1 MKNESIQTQNKFIE
15 SAIKGKILVNKCRN
29 CGQLML
35 ETVYYCPVCSKSD
48 FELVEFDGIGTVV
61 THTIQAV
68 APEGFE
74 DLDSYAWV
82 VFSVDNRPQA
92 CRRPRRP
99 MPAPRATRLR
109 RRSLPRLPPAPSPR
123 RPPGRPGPRTGS
135 PTSGAGS
142 GYPHRA
148 VMRAFIQVAVAATP
162 PHEKRCPPTPVLALP
177 ERAWRASALS

>member
-1 MKNESIQTQNKFIE
+1 MKVDSIQTQNKFID

-48 FELVEFDGIGTVV
+48 FELVEFDGLGTVV

-82 VFSVDNRPQA
+82 VFNVDN
-92 CRRPRRP
+92 
-99 MPAPRATRLR
+99 T
-109 RRSLPRLPPAPSPR
+109 
-123 RPPGRPGPRTGS
+123 
-135 PTSGAGS
+135 
-142 GYPHRA
+142 
-148 VMRAFIQVAVAATP
+148 II
-162 PHEKRCPPTPVLALP
+162 
-177 ERAWRASALS
+177 RASGFLPGIKVPADLPIGSKVKVTGYDKKHGLSLQKLP

>member
-1 MKNESIQTQNKFIE
+1 MKDESIQTQNKFID

-48 FELVEFDGIGTVV
+48 FELVEFDGVGTVV

-82 VFSVDNRPQA
+82 VFSVDNTPIR
-92 CRRPRRP
+92 
-99 MPAPRATRLR
+99 
-109 RRSLPRLPPAPSPR
+109 
-123 RPPGRPGPRTGS
+123 
-135 PTSGAGS
+135 TSGLLPGIKVPADLPIGS
-142 GYPHRA
+142 KVKVTGYDKKHGLSL
-148 VMRAFIQVAVAATP
+148 Q
-162 PHEKRCPPTPVLALP
+162 KLP
-177 ERAWRASALS
+177 

>member
-1 MKNESIQTQNKFIE
+1 MKDESIQTQNKFID

-82 VFSVDNRPQA
+82 VFNVDN
-92 CRRPRRP
+92 
-99 MPAPRATRLR
+99 
-109 RRSLPRLPPAPSPR
+109 
-123 RPPGRPGPRTGS
+123 
-135 PTSGAGS
+135 
-142 GYPHRA
+142 
-148 VMRAFIQVAVAATP
+148 TP
-162 PHEKRCPPTPVLALP
+162 I
-177 ERAWRASALS
+177 RASGFLPGIKVPADLPIGSKVKVTGHDKKHGLSLQKLP

>member
-1 MKNESIQTQNKFIE
+1 MKDESIQTQNKFID

-48 FELVEFDGIGTVV
+48 FELVEFDGVGTVV

-82 VFSVDNRPQA
+82 VFNVDNTMIRASGFLPGIK
-92 CRRPRRP
+92 
-99 MPAPRATRLR
+99 MPADLPIGSKVKVTGYDKKHGL
-109 RRSLPRLPPAPSPR
+109 SLQKLP
-123 RPPGRPGPRTGS
+123 
-135 PTSGAGS
+135 
-142 GYPHRA
+142 
-148 VMRAFIQVAVAATP
+148 
-162 PHEKRCPPTPVLALP
+162 
-177 ERAWRASALS
+177 

>member
-1 MKNESIQTQNKFIE
+1 MKDESIQTQNKFID

-48 FELVEFDGIGTVV
+48 FELVEFDGVGTVV

-82 VFSVDNRPQA
+82 VFNVDNT
-92 CRRPRRP
+92 
-99 MPAPRATRLR
+99 M
-109 RRSLPRLPPAPSPR
+109 
-123 RPPGRPGPRTGS
+123 
-135 PTSGAGS
+135 
-142 GYPHRA
+142 
-148 VMRAFIQVAVAATP
+148 I
-162 PHEKRCPPTPVLALP
+162 
-177 ERAWRASALS
+177 RASGFLPGIKVPADLPIGSKVKVTGYDKKHGLSLQKLP

>member
-1 MKNESIQTQNKFIE
+1 MKDESIQTQNKFID

-48 FELVEFDGIGTVV
+48 FESVEFDGLGTVV

-82 VFSVDNRPQA
+82 VFNVDNT
-92 CRRPRRP
+92 
-99 MPAPRATRLR
+99 M
-109 RRSLPRLPPAPSPR
+109 
-123 RPPGRPGPRTGS
+123 
-135 PTSGAGS
+135 
-142 GYPHRA
+142 
-148 VMRAFIQVAVAATP
+148 I
-162 PHEKRCPPTPVLALP
+162 
-177 ERAWRASALS
+177 RASGFLPGIKVPADLPIGSKVKVTGYDKKHGLSLQKLP

>member
-1 MKNESIQTQNKFIE
+1 MKDESIQTQNKFID

-48 FELVEFDGIGTVV
+48 FELVEFDGLGTVV

-82 VFSVDNRPQA
+82 VFNVDN
-92 CRRPRRP
+92 
-99 MPAPRATRLR
+99 T
-109 RRSLPRLPPAPSPR
+109 
-123 RPPGRPGPRTGS
+123 
-135 PTSGAGS
+135 
-142 GYPHRA
+142 
-148 VMRAFIQVAVAATP
+148 II
-162 PHEKRCPPTPVLALP
+162 
-177 ERAWRASALS
+177 RASGFLPGIKVPADLPIGSKVKVTGYDKKHGLSLQKLP

>member
-1 MKNESIQTQNKFIE
+1 MKEESIQTQNKFID

-48 FELVEFDGIGTVV
+48 FELVEFDGLGTVV

-82 VFSVDNRPQA
+82 VFNVDN
-92 CRRPRRP
+92 
-99 MPAPRATRLR
+99 T
-109 RRSLPRLPPAPSPR
+109 
-123 RPPGRPGPRTGS
+123 
-135 PTSGAGS
+135 
-142 GYPHRA
+142 
-148 VMRAFIQVAVAATP
+148 II
-162 PHEKRCPPTPVLALP
+162 
-177 ERAWRASALS
+177 RASGFLPGIKVPADLPIGSKVKVTGYDKKHGLSLQKLP

>member
-1 MKNESIQTQNKFIE
+1 MKDESIQTQNKFIE

-82 VFSVDNRPQA
+82 VFNVDN
-92 CRRPRRP
+92 
-99 MPAPRATRLR
+99 
-109 RRSLPRLPPAPSPR
+109 
-123 RPPGRPGPRTGS
+123 
-135 PTSGAGS
+135 
-142 GYPHRA
+142 
-148 VMRAFIQVAVAATP
+148 TP
-162 PHEKRCPPTPVLALP
+162 I
-177 ERAWRASALS
+177 RASGFLPGIKVPADLPIGSKVKVTGHDKKHGLSLQKLP

>member
-82 VFSVDNRPQA
+82 VFNVDN
-92 CRRPRRP
+92 
-99 MPAPRATRLR
+99 
-109 RRSLPRLPPAPSPR
+109 
-123 RPPGRPGPRTGS
+123 
-135 PTSGAGS
+135 
-142 GYPHRA
+142 
-148 VMRAFIQVAVAATP
+148 TP
-162 PHEKRCPPTPVLALP
+162 I
-177 ERAWRASALS
+177 RASGFLPGIKVPADLPIGSKVKVTGHDKKHGLSLQKLP

>member
-1 MKNESIQTQNKFIE
+1 MKNESIQTQNKFID

-82 VFSVDNRPQA
+82 VFNVDN
-92 CRRPRRP
+92 
-99 MPAPRATRLR
+99 
-109 RRSLPRLPPAPSPR
+109 
-123 RPPGRPGPRTGS
+123 
-135 PTSGAGS
+135 
-142 GYPHRA
+142 
-148 VMRAFIQVAVAATP
+148 TP
-162 PHEKRCPPTPVLALP
+162 I
-177 ERAWRASALS
+177 RASGFLPGIKVPADLPIGSKVKVTGHDKKHGLSLQKLP

>member
-1 MKNESIQTQNKFIE
+1 MKDESIQTQNKFIG

-48 FELVEFDGIGTVV
+48 FELVEFDGEGTVV

-82 VFSVDNRPQA
+82 VFNVDN
-92 CRRPRRP
+92 
-99 MPAPRATRLR
+99 
-109 RRSLPRLPPAPSPR
+109 
-123 RPPGRPGPRTGS
+123 
-135 PTSGAGS
+135 
-142 GYPHRA
+142 
-148 VMRAFIQVAVAATP
+148 TP
-162 PHEKRCPPTPVLALP
+162 I
-177 ERAWRASALS
+177 RASGFLPGIKVPADLPIGSKVKVTGYDKKHGLSLQKLP

>member
-1 MKNESIQTQNKFIE
+1 MKDESIQTQNKFID

-48 FELVEFDGIGTVV
+48 FELVEFDGVGTVV

-82 VFSVDNRPQA
+82 VFNVDN
-92 CRRPRRP
+92 
-99 MPAPRATRLR
+99 
-109 RRSLPRLPPAPSPR
+109 
-123 RPPGRPGPRTGS
+123 
-135 PTSGAGS
+135 
-142 GYPHRA
+142 
-148 VMRAFIQVAVAATP
+148 TP
-162 PHEKRCPPTPVLALP
+162 I
-177 ERAWRASALS
+177 RASGFLPGIKVPADLPIGSKVKVTGYDKKHGLSLQKLP

>member
-1 MKNESIQTQNKFIE
+1 MKDESIQTQNKFID

-48 FELVEFDGIGTVV
+48 FALVEFDGVGTVV

-82 VFSVDNRPQA
+82 VFNVDN
-92 CRRPRRP
+92 
-99 MPAPRATRLR
+99 T
-109 RRSLPRLPPAPSPR
+109 
-123 RPPGRPGPRTGS
+123 
-135 PTSGAGS
+135 
-142 GYPHRA
+142 
-148 VMRAFIQVAVAATP
+148 II
-162 PHEKRCPPTPVLALP
+162 
-177 ERAWRASALS
+177 RASGFLPGIKVPADLPIGSKVKVTGYDKKHGLSLQKLP

>member
-1 MKNESIQTQNKFIE
+1 MKDESIQTQNKFID

-48 FELVEFDGIGTVV
+48 FELVEFDGLGTVV

-82 VFSVDNRPQA
+82 VFNVDNT
-92 CRRPRRP
+92 
-99 MPAPRATRLR
+99 M
-109 RRSLPRLPPAPSPR
+109 
-123 RPPGRPGPRTGS
+123 
-135 PTSGAGS
+135 
-142 GYPHRA
+142 
-148 VMRAFIQVAVAATP
+148 I
-162 PHEKRCPPTPVLALP
+162 
-177 ERAWRASALS
+177 RASGFLPGIKVPADLPIGSKVKVTGYDKKHGLSLQKLP

>member
-1 MKNESIQTQNKFIE
+1 MKDESIQTQNKFID

-48 FELVEFDGIGTVV
+48 FELVEFDGLGTVV

-82 VFSVDNRPQA
+82 VFNVDN
-92 CRRPRRP
+92 
-99 MPAPRATRLR
+99 
-109 RRSLPRLPPAPSPR
+109 
-123 RPPGRPGPRTGS
+123 
-135 PTSGAGS
+135 
-142 GYPHRA
+142 
-148 VMRAFIQVAVAATP
+148 TP
-162 PHEKRCPPTPVLALP
+162 I
-177 ERAWRASALS
+177 RASGFLPGIKVPADLPIGSKVKVTGHDKKHGLSLQKLP